1 MAVAVVGIIAAGEA
15 GRAAEALVL
24 ALEVA
29 VALAVVAA
37 LALEVAV
44 LEAVVVAGERV
55 AQADF
60 QVEAVALPVVGEHLA
75 VGKMKIVYFSLTQ

>member
-1 MAVAVVGIIAAGEA
+1 MAAAVVGIIAAGEV
-15 GRAAEALVL
+15 GRAAAVLVL

-37 LALEVAV
+37 LVFEVAV
-44 LEAVVVAGERV
+44 LEAVVVAGG

-60 QVEAVALPVVGEHLA
+60 QVEAAVPPVVEELPVVGSKLMQ
-75 VGKMKIVYFSLTQ
+75 VRTF

>member
-1 MAVAVVGIIAAGEA
+1 MVVAMDGIVAAGEA
-15 GRAAEALVL
+15 GRAAAALVL

-37 LALEVAV
+37 LASEVAV
-44 LEAVVVAGERV
+44 LEAVVVAGEGV

-60 QVEAVALPVVGEHLA
+60 QVEAVVLPVVEEHLA
-75 VGKMKIVYFSLTQ
+75 VGRKNSTTTD

>member
-1 MAVAVVGIIAAGEA
+1 MAAAVVGIIAAGEV
-15 GRAAEALVL
+15 GRAAALVL

-37 LALEVAV
+37 LVLEVAV
-44 LEAVVVAGERV
+44 LEAVVVAGG

-60 QVEAVALPVVGEHLA
+60 QVEAAVPPVVEELPVVGSKLMQ
-75 VGKMKIVYFSLTQ
+75 VRTF

>member
-1 MAVAVVGIIAAGEA
+1 MVVAMDGIVAAGEV
-15 GRAAEALVL
+15 GRAAAALVL

-29 VALAVVAA
+29 VALAVVVA

-60 QVEAVALPVVGEHLA
+60 QVEAVAPPVEEELPA
-75 VGKMKIVYFSLTQ
+75 VGKLMRFRTF